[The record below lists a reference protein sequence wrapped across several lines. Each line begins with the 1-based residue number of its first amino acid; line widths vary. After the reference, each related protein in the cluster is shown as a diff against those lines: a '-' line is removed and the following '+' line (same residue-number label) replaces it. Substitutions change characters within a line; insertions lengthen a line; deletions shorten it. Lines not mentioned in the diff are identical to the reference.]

1 MRNHKGLLIVVS
13 GFSGVGKGTVMKELV
28 KNYEQYALS
37 VSMTTREPRDNEQH
51 GREYYFVAKELF
63 EEKVAND
70 GFIEYAKYCENYY
83 GTPKDYVQ
91 EHLEAG
97 KDVILE
103 IEIQGAMKIKE
114 QYPDAILLFVMAPGA
129 QELYNRLQK
138 RGTETKEK
146 IRSRLERAYEEAAGI
161 KDYDYV
167 IINDVVE
174 DCVEELHKLLDK
186 THAEMQKEYHPKHFK
201 DFIEQFR
208 NDLKSILK
216 GEL

>member
-1 MRNHKGLLIVVS
+1 MKNHKGLLVVVS
-13 GFSGVGKGTVMKELV
+13 GFSGVGKGTVMKALLE
-28 KNYEQYALS
+28 NYEQYALS
-37 VSMTTREPRDNEQH
+37 VSMTTRDPRNNEQH

-70 GFIEYAKYCENYY
+70 GFLEYTQYCEDYY
-83 GTPKDYVQ
+83 GTPKDYV
-91 EHLEAG
+91 EENWAAG

-114 QYPDAILLFVMAPGA
+114 KYPETVLLFIMPPSA
-129 QELYNRLQK
+129 QELYNRLK
-138 RGTETKEK
+138 NRGSETKEK
-146 IRSRLERAYEEAAGI
+146 LRNRLERAYEEAAGI
-161 KDYDYV
+161 KDYDYL

-174 DCVEELHKLLDK
+174 DCVEELHKLLDN
-186 THAEMQKEYHPKHFK
+186 THVEMQEEYHPKHFK

-208 NDLKSILK
+208 IDLKSILK